1 MKTVLSEFDWNMI
14 KINDVFKV
22 NSGPAGT
29 KIKHGAQT
37 EFYQI
42 GLKLSGD
49 TKIFYDGKE
58 IDFCSG
64 TVLYIPKETRT
75 DIDYRKTIMSSGQ
88 SMCIFFDSV
97 GSLPPEPIL
106 IKCGSSQ
113 INNVFEELNDVFNR
127 VDAEFF
133 EYIGF
138 FYNILSML
146 NKILKDKSMPKTDT
160 MLEAANFMKEHL
172 MDSYIDIKS
181 FAQKFNISYD
191 LLRHKFKKTY
201 NLSPLQYYHLL
212 KTNYIKSLIRKN
224 EYSLNE
230 ISEMTGFSDFNYFSR
245 FFKKNAGTALTEY
258 KKQIGIC

>member
-1 MKTVLSEFDWNMI
+1 
-14 KINDVFKV
+14 
-22 NSGPAGT
+22 
-29 KIKHGAQT
+29 
-37 EFYQI
+37 
-42 GLKLSGD
+42 
-49 TKIFYDGKE
+49 
-58 IDFCSG
+58 
-64 TVLYIPKETRT
+64 
-75 DIDYRKTIMSSGQ
+75 
-88 SMCIFFDSV
+88 MCIFFDSV

-106 IKCGSSQ
+106 IKCDSSK
-113 INNVFEELNDVFNR
+113 INNAFEELNDVFNR

-224 EYSLNE
+224 KYSLNE